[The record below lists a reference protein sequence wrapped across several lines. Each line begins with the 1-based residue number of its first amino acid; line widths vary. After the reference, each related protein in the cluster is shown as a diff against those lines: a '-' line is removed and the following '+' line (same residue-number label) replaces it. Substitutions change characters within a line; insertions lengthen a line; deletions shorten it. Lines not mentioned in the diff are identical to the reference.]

1 MINNIYKEIILFS
14 FHVSI
19 IFLIKYQMDSSIIM
33 SFLNLVINFI
43 INFLFFSQIHLLMA
57 KMINLNSH
65 FKTIYEI

>member
-1 MINNIYKEIILFS
+1 MINNIYKEIILFR